1 MQKITVT
8 YEVYEYKE
16 LAEDAKN
23 KVINNY
29 INFIIEC
36 VPYKYLSENMK
47 KAVDKANSMQT
58 PWFTGSY
65 IYEYA
70 LDEILEGVKQNKY
83 LIDGKIFN

>member
-23 KVINNY
+23 KAIGDY
-29 INFIIEC
+29 INFILEC
-36 VPYKYLSENMK
+36 IPYNDLSENMK
-47 KAVDKANSMQT
+47 KAADKADSMQT

-70 LDEILEGVKQNKY
+70 LTEIEDNLQDDRF
-83 LIDGKIFN
+83 LIDGKLFK